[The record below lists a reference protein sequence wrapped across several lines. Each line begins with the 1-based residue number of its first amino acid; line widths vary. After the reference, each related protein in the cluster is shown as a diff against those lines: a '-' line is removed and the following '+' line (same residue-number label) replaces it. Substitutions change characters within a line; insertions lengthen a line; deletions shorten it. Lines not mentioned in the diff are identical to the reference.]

1 MRYEWTRK
9 ETAPPASCSY
19 EMLDERGKPLAFVGE
34 GARSWHLSF
43 GVDGVN
49 VAIHGIP
56 TLDMAKACAPEM
68 LDIMRKALLD

>member
-9 ETAPPASCSY
+9 ETAPPGSFSY
-19 EMLDERGKPLAFVGE
+19 EMLDETGKPLVFVAE
-34 GARSWHLSF
+34 GAKSWYLCF

-68 LDIMRKALLD
+68 LGIMQKALLD

>member
-1 MRYEWTRK
+1 MRYEWIRK
-9 ETAPPASCSY
+9 ETSPPASYSY
-19 EMLDERGKPLAFVGE
+19 EMLDERGKPLVFVAE
-34 GARSWHLSF
+34 GAKSWYLCF

>member
-1 MRYEWTRK
+1 MRYEWVRK
-9 ETAPPASCSY
+9 DGIPPANCSY
-19 EMLDERGKPLAFVGE
+19 QMLDERGKPLVFAGE
-34 GARSWHLSF
+34 GANGWRLSF

-68 LDIMRKALLD
+68 LGIMEKALLD

>member
-1 MRYEWTRK
+1 MRYEWIRK
-9 ETAPPASCSY
+9 DGIPPAGCSY
-19 EMLDERGKPLAFVGE
+19 EMLDEQGKPLIFLAK
-34 GARSWHLSF
+34 GAKSWYLSF

-68 LDIMRKALLD
+68 LGIMQKALLD